1 MRPLKL
7 GINIDH
13 VATIR
18 NARGGLHPDP
28 MRAAILAQEAGA
40 DSITIHLREDR
51 RHIIDSDVFEIAG
64 GLVIPLNLEM
74 AATDEMKEIALKLAP
89 EAVCL
94 VPEKREEK
102 TTEGGLN
109 VVDVQDNLREFISE
123 LQDNG
128 SRVSLF
134 IEPNEVQI
142 KAAHYT
148 GAKAIEFHTGR
159 YCEAVEKGD
168 YTAASEYLSDLHIG
182 ARLAASLGLDVHA
195 GHGITYDSVTE
206 IARIPE
212 ISELN
217 IGHFLV
223 GEAIF
228 IGLKD
233 SISKMRQIMD
243 DARRVSF

>member
-18 NARGGLHPDP
+18 NARGGIHPDP

-51 RHIIDSDVFEIAG
+51 RHIIDADVFEIAG

-74 AATDEMKEIALKLAP
+74 AATEEMKEIALKLAP
-89 EAVCL
+89 QAICL

-109 VVDVQDNLREFISE
+109 AFGAQDNLKEYVAE
-123 LQDNG
+123 LQNNG
-128 SRVSLF
+128 SVVSLF
-134 IEPNEVQI
+134 IEPSEQQI
-142 KAAHYT
+142 RAAHNI

-159 YCEAVEKGD
+159 YCDAVSMGD
-168 YTAASEYLSDLHIG
+168 YENATEVLSDLHIG
-182 ARLAASLGLDVHA
+182 ARLAASLDLEVHA

-212 ISELN
+212 VSELN
-217 IGHFLV
+217 IGHFLI
-223 GEAIF
+223 GEAIY

-233 SISKMRQIMD
+233 TIIKMRQIMD